1 MSKAAELANL
11 IGNINMGGGGVNRN
25 LIINGK
31 MAVSQRSTSE
41 TGKTSGAYY
50 TVDRFRTDH
59 NGFTGTYTQATD
71 VPSGYGF
78 SNSFKIENTSAA
90 SSNGGRL
97 RIDQRIEAQN
107 LRNSGWDYTNSSS
120 SLSYNCWVKSSVA
133 GTYYVGFRTD
143 DGTSRQ
149 FTKAFTV
156 SANTWTNVSF
166 AISGDST
173 LTFNNDNGM
182 GALLA
187 IHVDET
193 TGESDSGHTLN
204 GWQNYSSSS
213 RTPDFTQ
220 KWTETANAT
229 FLTTGW
235 QLEVGQN
242 PTSFEHE
249 PFANTLR
256 KCQRYYEKSYN
267 QGTAPGTSTH
277 LGSRSTGGN
286 QAANTTGEI
295 GGYFPFIVTKRAAPS
310 MTIYDQSGNSG
321 KTTISLYGT
330 GTTANQTSSV
340 SNMSETVFFVS
351 RGSAGS
357 PANATEFYVQFE
369 AASEI

>member
-11 IGNINMGGGGVNRN
+11 IGNINAGGGGVNRN

-166 AISGDST
+166 AISGDSN

-249 PFANTLR
+249 PFDVTFR
-256 KCQRYYEKSYN
+256 KCQRYFQQYATQDQYDTCGGIVGFANSSGEAEMFGNYLVKPRTEPTITFSS
-267 QGTAPGTSTH
+267 GTTFRVSQDGTDKV
-277 LGSRSTGGN
+277 
-286 QAANTTGEI
+286 TTGMASSLISDSGFRVVPTVASGLTDGQAVGLLANSSTDCEI
-295 GGYFPFIVTKRAAPS
+295 NIDAE
-310 MTIYDQSGNSG
+310 
-321 KTTISLYGT
+321 L
-330 GTTANQTSSV
+330 
-340 SNMSETVFFVS
+340 
-351 RGSAGS
+351 
-357 PANATEFYVQFE
+357 
-369 AASEI
+369 

>member
-11 IGNINMGGGGVNRN
+11 IGNINAGGGGVNRN

-166 AISGDST
+166 AISGDSN

-242 PTSFEHE
+242 PTEFEHE
-249 PFANTLR
+249 PFERTLA
-256 KCQRYYEKSYN
+256 KCQRYFQLTQPNFYHSLAPMIDGVADLRGYVKFPVTMRATPTLTLDVGS
-267 QGTAPGTSTH
+267 GTITTNHNSIDGFNMVGTSTSATH
-277 LGSRSTGGN
+277 FLN
-286 QAANTTGEI
+286 D
-295 GGYFPFIVTKRAAPS
+295 Y
-310 MTIYDQSGNSG
+310 
-321 KTTISLYGT
+321 
-330 GTTANQTSSV
+330 TADA
-340 SNMSETVFFVS
+340 EL
-351 RGSAGS
+351 
-357 PANATEFYVQFE
+357 
-369 AASEI
+369 

>member
-1 MSKAAELANL
+1 MSKAADLANL
-11 IGNINMGGGGVNRN
+11 IGNINAGGGGVNRN

-166 AISGDST
+166 AISGDSN

-249 PFANTLR
+249 PFERTLA
-256 KCQRYYEKSYN
+256 KCQRYYQDVYYNYEGAFGTSGTGRPHHAILQVPMRASQTFTNNEISKGNDVSGLDHFASYN
-267 QGTAPGTSTH
+267 TEAES
-277 LGSRSTGGN
+277 GSIPRFAHVQVGLAFSGSSY
-286 QAANTTGEI
+286 
-295 GGYFPFIVTKRAAPS
+295 GYYYTK
-310 MTIYDQSGNSG
+310 
-321 KTTISLYGT
+321 ISADAEL
-330 GTTANQTSSV
+330 
-340 SNMSETVFFVS
+340 
-351 RGSAGS
+351 
-357 PANATEFYVQFE
+357 
-369 AASEI
+369 

>member
-11 IGNINMGGGGVNRN
+11 IGNINAGGGGVNRN

-31 MAVSQRSTSE
+31 MEVSQRETSA
-41 TGKTSGAYY
+41 TGKTSGDYY
-50 TVDRFRTDH
+50 TIDRFRTDH

-78 SNSFKIENTSAA
+78 SNSFKIENTSVA
-90 SSNGGRL
+90 SSNGGTLRL
-97 RIDQRIEAQN
+97 DQRIEAQN
-107 LRNSGWDYTNSSS
+107 IRNSGWDYTNSSS

-166 AISGDST
+166 AISGDSN

-182 GALLA
+182 GVLLA
-187 IHVDET
+187 IHIDEA
-193 TGESDSGHTLN
+193 TGQSDSGHTLN
-204 GWQNYSSSS
+204 GWQNYSASS

-249 PFANTLR
+249 PFERTLA
-256 KCQRYYEKSYN
+256 KCQRYYQVIGFNIQDY
-267 QGTAPGTSTH
+267 PP
-277 LGSRSTGGN
+277 TGGYLDCQIN
-286 QAANTTGEI
+286 FPTEMRAVPSAAITDGTKGGLSALATATHNRTTTGGRVE
-295 GGYFPFIVTKRAAPS
+295 
-310 MTIYDQSGNSG
+310 
-321 KTTISLYGT
+321 
-330 GTTANQTSSV
+330 NQTSGNGSRAYHFGGSV
-340 SNMSETVFFVS
+340 AMQSEL
-351 RGSAGS
+351 
-357 PANATEFYVQFE
+357 
-369 AASEI
+369 

>member
-11 IGNINMGGGGVNRN
+11 IGNINAGGGGVNRN

-31 MAVSQRSTSE
+31 MEVSQRGTSA
-41 TGKTSGAYY
+41 TGKTSGDYY

-78 SNSFKIENTSAA
+78 SNSFKIENTSVA

-166 AISGDST
+166 AISGDSN

-182 GALLA
+182 GVLLA

-242 PTSFEHE
+242 KTVFEHE
-249 PFANTLR
+249 PIERTLE
-256 KCQRYYEKSYN
+256 KCHRYYSQGAVGGGGSYGGGGSVPLIGFTYPKPMRATPSASWVSGGIASN
-267 QGTAPGTSTH
+267 GAADYTITGLYNPAQVRQTETSTR
-277 LGSRSTGGN
+277 LLFT
-286 QAANTTGEI
+286 Q
-295 GGYFPFIVTKRAAPS
+295 
-310 MTIYDQSGNSG
+310 
-321 KTTISLYGT
+321 T
-330 GTTANQTSSV
+330 GTTSTNTQGCDVTGAILR
-340 SNMSETVFFVS
+340 F
-351 RGSAGS
+351 
-357 PANATEFYVQFE
+357 
-369 AASEI
+369 AAEL

>member
-11 IGNINMGGGGVNRN
+11 IGNINAGGGGVNRN

-31 MAVSQRSTSE
+31 MAISQRSTSE

-78 SNSFKIENTSAA
+78 SNSFKIENTNVA

-97 RIDQRIEAQN
+97 RIDTRIEAQN

-156 SANTWTNVSF
+156 SANTWSNVSF
-166 AISGDST
+166 AISGDSNVS
-173 LTFNNDNGM
+173 FNNDNGM

-204 GWQNYSSSS
+204 GWQNYSTSS

-242 PTSFEHE
+242 PTVFEHE
-249 PFANTLR
+249 PFETTLH
-256 KCQRYYEKSYN
+256 KCQRFFYTSYDYGTDI
-267 QGTAPGTSTH
+267 GTATANGALTIRHGSADNVILDRGLPVDLRASGT
-277 LGSRSTGGN
+277 L
-286 QAANTTGEI
+286 TT
-295 GGYFPFIVTKRAAPS
+295 YSP
-310 MTIYDQSGNSG
+310 
-321 KTTISLYGT
+321 GT
-330 GTTANQTSSV
+330 GTSGKGRNHNDSTDI
-340 SNMSETVFFVS
+340 NMSRLTSGTKNAAVY
-351 RGSAGS
+351 GGGS
-357 PANATEFYVQFE
+357 PEQHDWITCHITIDAEL
-369 AASEI
+369 

>member
-11 IGNINMGGGGVNRN
+11 IGNINAGGGGVNRN

-107 LRNSGWDYTNSSS
+107 IRNSGWDYTNSSS

-166 AISGDST
+166 AISGDSN
-173 LTFNNDNGM
+173 LTFNNDNGI

-242 PTSFEHE
+242 PTEFEHE
-249 PFANTLR
+249 PFERTMAKAR
-256 KCQRYYEKSYN
+256 RYFFRQDDSENAACITGAGWTSGYVYGAYFFDTIMRAKPTGSFSGNFLVLEGGSSSDSTDN
-267 QGTAPGTSTH
+267 SMQTTSTRTAE
-277 LGSRSTGGN
+277 LRFQNSSLVSSGDGVWVRFKSGS
-286 QAANTTGEI
+286 
-295 GGYFPFIVTKRAAPS
+295 
-310 MTIYDQSGNSG
+310 
-321 KTTISLYGT
+321 
-330 GTTANQTSSV
+330 
-340 SNMSETVFFVS
+340 
-351 RGSAGS
+351 
-357 PANATEFYVQFE
+357 YVQFDAE
-369 AASEI
+369 L

>member
-11 IGNINMGGGGVNRN
+11 IGNINAGGGGVNRN

-107 LRNSGWDYTNSSS
+107 IRNSGWDYTNSSS

-166 AISGDST
+166 AISGDSN
-173 LTFNNDNGM
+173 LTFNNDNGI

-249 PFANTLR
+249 PFERTLH
-256 KCQRYYEKSYN
+256 KCQRYFFRWDVDATSLGAGIFYSASQVLAYHKYPRTMRANPTMSNSGSGCVMAYTTGTN
-267 QGTAPGTSTH
+267 LTQGGGSVHDNIGKDTLRWNFTVTSNGTSGDGTYIQ
-277 LGSRSTGGN
+277 L
-286 QAANTTGEI
+286 ANGE
-295 GGYFPFIVTKRAAPS
+295 
-310 MTIYDQSGNSG
+310 
-321 KTTISLYGT
+321 
-330 GTTANQTSSV
+330 
-340 SNMSETVFFVS
+340 FVQ
-351 RGSAGS
+351 GDA
-357 PANATEFYVQFE
+357 EL
-369 AASEI
+369 

>member
-11 IGNINMGGGGVNRN
+11 IGNINAGGGGVNRN
-25 LIINGK
+25 LIVNGK
-31 MAVSQRSTSE
+31 MAISQRSTSE
-41 TGKTSGAYY
+41 TGKTSGNYY

-78 SNSFKIENTSAA
+78 SNSFKIENTSVA

-156 SANTWTNVSF
+156 SANTWSNVSF
-166 AISGDST
+166 AISGDSNVS
-173 LTFNNDNGM
+173 FNNDNGM

-204 GWQNYSSSS
+204 GWQNYSASS

-242 PTSFEHE
+242 PTVFEHE
-249 PFANTLR
+249 PIEMTLER
-256 KCQRYYEKSYN
+256 CQRYFWQGALAGGGSYGGGGN
-267 QGTAPGTSTH
+267 IPLIGFTYPKPMRATPSASWVSGGIASHGGADYSITGLYNPALVRQTNLSTRI
-277 LGSRSTGGN
+277 LFTQTGSTGS
-286 QAANTTGEI
+286 NTHGCD
-295 GGYFPFIVTKRAAPS
+295 V
-310 MTIYDQSGNSG
+310 SGAIIN
-321 KTTISLYGT
+321 
-330 GTTANQTSSV
+330 
-340 SNMSETVFFVS
+340 F
-351 RGSAGS
+351 
-357 PANATEFYVQFE
+357 NAEL
-369 AASEI
+369 